1 MLTLTR
7 SSESVQREVARL
19 AARYIAEIDAQIG
32 EVRRQF
38 ITALPG
44 QEMIYLEKEV
54 EARALLSA
62 PQVDLADYPF
72 IAAEV
77 GITGETGEQV
87 AQVILNLAAQWR
99 VIGSGL
105 ERLRISMKDNLQR
118 ATSVAQVEAAMSI
131 FRASVA
137 AGLKAAQGG

>member
-1 MLTLTR
+1 MAA
-7 SSESVQREVARL
+7 QADQGGVAP
-19 AARYIAEIDAQIG
+19 
-32 EVRRQF
+32 V
-38 ITALPG
+38 IT
-44 QEMIYLEKEV
+44 I
-54 EARALLSA
+54 
-62 PQVDLADYPF
+62 
-72 IAAEV
+72 
-77 GITGETGEQV
+77 TGEQV

-118 ATSVAQVEAAMSI
+118 ATSVAQVEAAMGI